1 MHDTSHSL
9 IPAKLPCLPPSVD
22 WVVSRHEGWP
32 GGGADGLHVVV
43 LQGNPSLHQGVH
55 VGSQD
60 ITVVPRDIVEAWD
73 FIFLW
78 FQLHDHHYSGC
89 IPRSSATMS
98 RMLGGFAWIPSNIKD
113 STKIAD
119 AVFIFLVIVHGWQD
133 GNSDYLSRVQAVKNL
148 FLNLSTDALALR

>member
-60 ITVVPRDIVEAWD
+60 IAVVPWDIVEAWNFLTYD
-73 FIFLW
+73 FN
-78 FQLHDHHYSGC
+78 C
-89 IPRSSATMS
+89 IIIQVAYPDRLPRWAECWAASHEFPATSRIAQKLLMRSSFSSSSFTGDRMETAIIYQGFKPLRTCSWTDPRMS
-98 RMLGGFAWIPSNIKD
+98 
-113 STKIAD
+113 
-119 AVFIFLVIVHGWQD
+119 
-133 GNSDYLSRVQAVKNL
+133 
-148 FLNLSTDALALR
+148 